1 MTAVAVQVRRGG
13 GFLRSRLSRFWS
25 GISAVSIKEL
35 RGRMRGRRAFGV
47 LTIYLLLLGLF
58 SFAIYVYLKQQAA
71 QVGPVNVFPGIPRD
85 FPGMPIP
92 GTGQTLANGTAL
104 SAGIGHG
111 IFGGLLF
118 LETLLVLVLAPA
130 FTTGAIS
137 LEREKQTLD
146 LLVTTPLS
154 TLGMV
159 IGKLF
164 SALSYVFLLI
174 IASIPL
180 ASLVFVFGGVGPD
193 DLVRAYAFLF
203 ALAFGMGAIGLFIS
217 ALVRRTQTATV
228 VTFVVVLLLSIGTA
242 AGHQFWQVATKST
255 ASNSVIVA
263 AKGKAP
269 EAVLWFNPF
278 VADLDMICATAPDSY
293 HLSCDYISGV
303 TGRPYFGLPTT
314 PTVPGVPQPGLPV
327 PFDGGG
333 VDDAGGVKEAPPGDA
348 LECPPNA
355 RCVAPDFA
363 ADGVVVGPPIAG
375 DGAQQDVVSFGFP
388 RDTFWPK
395 SSIAFLLLGVALTLV
410 SAQLVSP
417 TRRLRLPR
425 PHLPRRGNRMAVVA
439 SDNPPAEM
447 PDGAAEA
454 VPTETVTVTA
464 VTTEAE
470 TTESE
475 K

>member
-35 RGRMRGRRAFGV
+35 RGRMRGRRAFAV
-47 LTIYLLLLGLF
+47 LTVYLLLLGLF

-71 QVGPVNVFPGIPRD
+71 QVVPLNVLDGIPRD
-85 FPGMPIP
+85 FPGVPFP

-180 ASLVFVFGGVGPD
+180 ASLVFVFGGVGPE
-193 DLVRAYAFLF
+193 DLIRAYVFLF

-217 ALVRRTQTATV
+217 TLVKRTQTATV

-242 AGHQFWQVATKST
+242 AGHQFWQVATKPT
-255 ASNSVIVA
+255 ASSSVLTSA
-263 AKGKAP
+263 RGKAP
-269 EAVLWFNPF
+269 EAALWLNPF

-303 TGRPYFGLPTT
+303 TGRPYFGT
-314 PTVPGVPQPGLPV
+314 PTNRGVTEPGFPIPLPV
-327 PFDGGG
+327 PFDDFVNGGAEDG
-333 VDDAGGVKEAPPGDA
+333 AVDLDLEPPVVRIPVGAPLVAID
-348 LECPPNA
+348 CPPNA
-355 RCVAPDFA
+355 RCVAPGE
-363 ADGVVVGPPIAG
+363 GV
-375 DGAQQDVVSFGFP
+375 QQDVVSFGFP

-395 SSIAFLLLGVALTLV
+395 SSIAFLVLGLALTLV

-425 PHLPRRGNRMAVVA
+425 PHLPRRGNRMTVAA
-439 SDNPPAEM
+439 SDTPPAEM
-447 PDGAAEA
+447 PGDTAE
-454 VPTETVTVTA
+454 A
-464 VTTEAE
+464 VTTEAVTAAV
-470 TTESE
+470 TTEA
-475 K
+475 KINGV

>member
-1 MTAVAVQVRRGG
+1 MTAVAAQVRRGG
-13 GFLRSRLSRFWS
+13 GFVGRRLGRFWS

-35 RGRMRGRRAFGV
+35 RGRMRGRRAFAV
-47 LTIYLLLLGLF
+47 LTIYLLLLALF
-58 SFAIYVYLKQQAA
+58 SFAIYFYLKQQAG
-71 QVGPVNVFPGIPRD
+71 QVISSNVINPGIPRD
-85 FPGMPIP
+85 FPGIPFP
-92 GTGQTLANGTAL
+92 GTQTLANGTAL

-154 TLGMV
+154 TLGMI

-174 IASIPL
+174 IASVPL
-180 ASLVFVFGGVGPD
+180 ASLVFVFGGVGPE
-193 DLVRAYAFLF
+193 DLIRAYAFLF
-203 ALAFGMGAIGLFIS
+203 ALAFGMGAVGLFIS

-228 VTFVVVLLLSIGTA
+228 ITFVVVLLLSIGTA
-242 AGHQFWQVATKST
+242 GVHQFWQVVTKPAST
-255 ASNSVIVA
+255 SSVIVSTR
-263 AKGKAP
+263 GKAP
-269 EAVLWFNPF
+269 EAALWLNPF

-303 TGRPYFGLPTT
+303 TGKPYFGTPTT
-314 PTVPGVPQPGLPV
+314 PGTDPIEFLPGGAGEDGLLKGAPAV
-327 PFDGGG
+327 GMGIPNCP
-333 VDDAGGVKEAPPGDA
+333 DADRCAAPP
-348 LECPPNA
+348 
-355 RCVAPDFA
+355 
-363 ADGVVVGPPIAG
+363 AG
-375 DGAQQDVVSFGFP
+375 QQAVVSFGFP

-395 SSIAFLLLGVALTLV
+395 SAIAFLVLGLTLTLV

-425 PHLPRRGNRMAVVA
+425 PHLPRRGNRMAMAA
-439 SDNPPAEM
+439 SDTPPAET
-447 PDGAAEA
+447 PSEAADT
-454 VPTETVTVTA
+454 VPTEA
-464 VTTEAE
+464 VNAE
-470 TTESE
+470 TVISE
-475 K
+475 TKE